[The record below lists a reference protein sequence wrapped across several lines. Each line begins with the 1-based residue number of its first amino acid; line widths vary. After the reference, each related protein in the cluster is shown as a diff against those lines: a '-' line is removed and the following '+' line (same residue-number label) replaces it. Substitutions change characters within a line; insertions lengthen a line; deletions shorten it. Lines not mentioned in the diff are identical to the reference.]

1 MITKIIC
8 ALALS
13 ISVVVLNIS
22 AQAEETADIID
33 GVTYADNCLYM
44 LESTRQL
51 MQPDCDKLLRWH
63 KESFPHL
70 PDVKS
75 IKSDQRAWFERN
87 LKMYLSTLHSVKKI
101 MASEVTRH

>member
-1 MITKIIC
+1 MIIRIIG
-8 ALALS
+8 ALALG
-13 ISVVVLNIS
+13 ISVAVLNIS
-22 AQAEETADIID
+22 VHAEETADIID

-51 MQPDCDKLLRWH
+51 KQPDCDKLLRWH